1 MIAAADKTLKQLFV
15 ALTDMCISSLRA
27 FHRPRR
33 YACSGLLIAHLC
45 SASWLVPE
53 LRCA

>member
-15 ALTDMCISSLRA
+15 AVTDLCIHLKSISPA
-27 FHRPRR
+27 KEIC
-33 YACSGLLIAHLC
+33 CSGLLIAHLC
-45 SASWLVPE
+45 SESWLVPE